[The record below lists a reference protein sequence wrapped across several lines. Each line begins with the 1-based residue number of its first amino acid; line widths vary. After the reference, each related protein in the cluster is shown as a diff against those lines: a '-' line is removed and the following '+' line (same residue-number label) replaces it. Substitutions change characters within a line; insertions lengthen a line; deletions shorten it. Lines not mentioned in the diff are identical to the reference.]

1 MDEADT
7 LPLEAAGCPVD
18 TSKAGSIPSLEAPS
32 EDMMNEAFRMLWS
45 EPAKPFDTQLQ
56 YKKIRALVH
65 ARQAGEQTCFLS
77 RCMQSGEAAAA
88 STVHA

>member
-56 YKKIRALVH
+56 YKKNSVLWSMPG
-65 ARQAGEQTCFLS
+65 RQENKLAF
-77 RCMQSGEAAAA
+77 
-88 STVHA
+88 